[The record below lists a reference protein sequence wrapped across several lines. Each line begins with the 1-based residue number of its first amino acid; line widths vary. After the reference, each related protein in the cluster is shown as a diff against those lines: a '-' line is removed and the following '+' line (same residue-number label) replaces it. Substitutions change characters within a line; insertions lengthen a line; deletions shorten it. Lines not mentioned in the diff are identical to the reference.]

1 MSTPST
7 CDAMA
12 FLTCA
17 RGTRSNQ
24 AHHARC
30 GGEADLHQDVS
41 LLNGAICSGWARGDK
56 SFDHQRSILGISDA
70 ERYAHPA
77 LRPAEISV
85 GCAKRILLATW
96 A

>member
-1 MSTPST
+1 
-7 CDAMA
+7 MA

-41 LLNGAICSGWARGDK
+41 LLNGAICSSWARGDK

-85 GCAKRILLATW
+85 GCAKRILLAMW